1 MSPIELAIIGIFG
14 LWIGWLID
22 WIVNQMPREDH
33 WHNPGVCPNCGEKH
47 QNWLR
52 WIPILRHV
60 GREIC
65 PGCDHL
71 YGRRGFI
78 IELVTAVSILV
89 IAQVFGWSWMMLWY
103 ILIVIILVPIAA
115 IDIEFQIIPDSLLL
129 FGLIPLAGLWITNYS
144 SELLT
149 FIIGGLVLGLGL
161 LTVSIVGRWIYKQ
174 DVMGFGDVKFVAWMG
189 LILGWKI
196 GLVAL
201 GLGFLLATAVFL
213 VLMPLGKVRL
223 KQEVPF
229 GPFLV
234 GGMFLGMVYGRT
246 LLDWYLN
253 NFVYI

>member
-1 MSPIELAIIGIFG
+1 MSPLALTIIGISG
-14 LWIGWLID
+14 LWIGWIID
-22 WIVNQMPREDH
+22 WAVNQIPREER
-33 WHNPGVCPNCGEKH
+33 WLAPNVCPKCGEKH
-47 QNWLR
+47 QSWR
-52 WIPILRHV
+52 GWIPILRHI
-60 GREIC
+60 GLQNC
-65 PGCDHL
+65 PKCDHI

-89 IAQVFGWSWMMLWY
+89 LAQIFGWSWLTLWY
-103 ILIVIILVPIAA
+103 ILVVIILVPIAA

-129 FGLIPLAGLWITNYS
+129 VGLIPVAGLWITNYTTAI
-144 SELLT
+144 LT
-149 FIIGGLVLGLGL
+149 YILGGLVLGAGL
-161 LTVSIVGRWIYKQ
+161 LTVAIVGRWIYKQ

-201 GLGFLLATAVFL
+201 GLGFFLATMIFL
-213 VLMPLGKVRL
+213 VMMPLGKVRF

-234 GGMFLGMVYGRT
+234 GGMYLGMIYGRM